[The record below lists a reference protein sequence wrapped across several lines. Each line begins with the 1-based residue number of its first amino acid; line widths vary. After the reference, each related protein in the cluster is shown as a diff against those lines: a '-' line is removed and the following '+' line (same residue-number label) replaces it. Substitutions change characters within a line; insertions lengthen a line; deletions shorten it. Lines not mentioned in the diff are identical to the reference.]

1 MNGRTVGHLS
11 VYLINTELGTKT
23 KLWSKSGEQEKRWKQ
38 GFSSLKSDSHFRVR
52 EDLTED

>member
-23 KLWSKSGEQEKRWKQ
+23 KLWSQSGEQGKRWKQ
-38 GFSSLKSDSHFRVR
+38 GFFSLKSDSHFRVR
-52 EDLTED
+52 EDLTEN